1 MKTIISMFALF
12 FLFQIAFGVVDISN
26 KTKKLHSKALVC
38 DLHSDTIL
46 KLKKGDYVFSE
57 KNSTGYID
65 IPRLKEGGVDLQV
78 FAVWVSPDFLP
89 DSAAREAFNLI
100 DLFYQQLEKYPED
113 IELAKNIS
121 NFKKINKKG
130 KIACVLGLEG
140 GHSIEGNIALLRTF
154 YRLGVRYMTLTWE
167 NSNPIASSA
176 ADTST
181 QKGGLTEL
189 GKEVIKEMNRLG
201 MIIDISH
208 LSEQAFWEVMEL
220 SKAPVIASH
229 SCVKAICNHYRNLT
243 DEQIKA
249 IAKSG
254 GVIGINFFS
263 GYLDDDFRK
272 ASDSIY
278 KEIQIKSE
286 ELKERFKG
294 DDKKIE
300 EETEL
305 LYQNAKFPPP
315 TSLSKLVDHIDY
327 IVKLVGPDYVALG
340 SDFDG
345 IPAIP
350 LEIKDASG
358 LPTITQELLNRG
370 YKDKD
375 IKKILGE
382 NFLRVFERVVNK

>member
-1 MKTIISMFALF
+1 MKTIISIFALF
-12 FLFQIAFGVVDISN
+12 FLFQIAFGVVDMSN
-26 KTKKLHSKALVC
+26 KAKKLHSKALVC

-57 KNSTGYID
+57 KNATGHID
-65 IPRLKEGGVDLQV
+65 IPRLKEGEVDLQV

-89 DSAAREAFNLI
+89 DSAAREALDLI

-167 NSNPIASSA
+167 NSNLLASSA
-176 ADTST
+176 ADTSS

-189 GKEVIKEMNRLG
+189 GKDVIKEMNRLG
-201 MIIDISH
+201 MIVDVSH
-208 LSEQAFWEVMEL
+208 LSEQAFWEVMGL
-220 SKAPVIASH
+220 SNVPIIASH
-229 SCVKAICNHYRNLT
+229 SCVKAICNHYRNLN

-249 IAKSG
+249 IARSG

-278 KEIQIKSE
+278 KEIQIKKE

-305 LYQNAKFPPP
+305 LYQNANFPPP

-327 IVKLVGPDYVALG
+327 VVKLVGPNYVALG

-358 LPTITQELLNRG
+358 LPAITQELLNRG

-375 IKKILGE
+375 VKKILGG
-382 NFLRVFERVVNK
+382 NFLRVFGEVCK

>member
-1 MKTIISMFALF
+1 MFALF

-26 KTKKLHSKALVC
+26 KAKKLHSKALVC

-57 KNSTGYID
+57 KNATGHID

-78 FAVWVSPDFLP
+78 FAIWVSPDFLP
-89 DSAAREAFNLI
+89 DSAAKEAFNLI
-100 DLFYQQLEKYPED
+100 DLFYQQLEKYPD
-113 IELAKNIS
+113 DLELAKNIS
-121 NFKKINKKG
+121 DFKKINKKG
-130 KIACVLGLEG
+130 RIACVLGLEG
-140 GHSIEGNIALLRTF
+140 GHSIEGNMSLLRTF
-154 YRLGVRYMTLTWE
+154 HRLGVRYMTLTWE
-167 NSNPIASSA
+167 NSNPLASSA
-176 ADTST
+176 ADTSS

-189 GKEVIKEMNRLG
+189 GREVVKEMNRLG

-294 DDKKIE
+294 DNKKIE

-305 LYQNAKFPPP
+305 LYQNAKFPSP
-315 TSLSKLVDHIDY
+315 TSVSKLVDHIDY
-327 IVKLVGPDYVALG
+327 VVKLVGPDYVALG

-358 LPTITQELLNRG
+358 LPQITQELLNRG

-375 IKKILGE
+375 IKKILGG
-382 NFLRVFERVVNK
+382 NFLRVFGEVCK

>member
-1 MKTIISMFALF
+1 MKTIISIFALF

-46 KLKKGDYVFSE
+46 NLKKGDYVFSE
-57 KNSTGYID
+57 KNATGYID
-65 IPRLKEGGVDLQV
+65 IPRLEEGGVDLQV

-167 NSNPIASSA
+167 NSNPLASSA
-176 ADTST
+176 ADTSS
-181 QKGGLTEL
+181 QKGGLTEP
-189 GKEVIKEMNRLG
+189 GTEVIKEMDKLG

-375 IKKILGE
+375 IKKILGG
-382 NFLRVFERVVNK
+382 NFLRVFEEICK

>member
-12 FLFQIAFGVVDISN
+12 FLFQMAFGVSDISE
-26 KTKKLHSKALVC
+26 KARKLHTKALVC
-38 DLHSDTIL
+38 DLHSDTVL
-46 KLKKGDYVFSE
+46 KLKKGDFILGE
-57 KNSTGYID
+57 KNSKGHID

-78 FAVWVSPDFLP
+78 FAIWVAPEFLP
-89 DSAAREAFNLI
+89 DSAAREALNLI
-100 DLFYQQLEKYPED
+100 DLFYQQLEKYPD
-113 IELAKNIS
+113 DLELAKNIS
-121 NFKKINKKG
+121 DFKKINKKG
-130 KIACVLGLEG
+130 RIACVLGLEG
-140 GHSIEGNIALLRTF
+140 GHSIEGDISLLRTF
-154 YRLGVRYMTLTWE
+154 HRLGVKYMTLTWE
-167 NSNPIASSA
+167 NSNLLASSA
-176 ADTST
+176 SDTST

-201 MIIDISH
+201 MIVDGSH
-208 LSEQAFWEVMEL
+208 LFEQAFWEVMEL
-220 SKAPVIASH
+220 SNAPVIASH
-229 SCVKAICNHYRNLT
+229 SCVRAICNHYRNLN

-272 ASDSIY
+272 TSDSIY
-278 KEIQIKSE
+278 KEIQIKKE
-286 ELKERFKG
+286 EIKEKFKG
-294 DDKKIE
+294 DEKKIE

-305 LYQNAKFPPP
+305 LYSNANFPPP

-327 IVKLVGPDYVALG
+327 IAKLVGPDYVALG

-350 LEIKDASG
+350 LEIKDCSG
-358 LPTITQELLNRG
+358 LPKITQELLKRG

-375 IKKILGE
+375 IKKILGG
-382 NFLRVFERVVNK
+382 NFLRVFKKVCR

>member
-1 MKTIISMFALF
+1 MFALF

-26 KTKKLHSKALVC
+26 KAKKLHTRASVC
-38 DLHSDTIL
+38 DLHSDTVL
-46 KLKKGDYVFSE
+46 KLKKGDFILGE
-57 KNSTGYID
+57 KNSKGHID

-78 FAVWVSPDFLP
+78 FAIWVAPEFLP
-89 DSAAREAFNLI
+89 DSAAREALDLI
-100 DLFYQQLEKYPED
+100 DLFYQQLEKYPD
-113 IELAKNIS
+113 DLELAKNIS
-121 NFKKINKKG
+121 DFKKINKKG
-130 KIACVLGLEG
+130 RIACVLGLEG
-140 GHSIEGNIALLRTF
+140 GHSIEGDIFLLRTF
-154 YRLGVRYMTLTWE
+154 HRLGVRYMTLTWE
-167 NSNPIASSA
+167 NSNLLASSA
-176 ADTST
+176 SDTST

-189 GKEVIKEMNRLG
+189 GREVVKEMNRLG

-229 SCVKAICNHYRNLT
+229 SCVRAICNHYRNLNG
-243 DEQIKA
+243 EQIKA

-272 ASDSIY
+272 TSDSIY
-278 KEIQIKSE
+278 KEIQINKE
-286 ELKERFKG
+286 ELKEKFKG
-294 DDKKIE
+294 DEKKIE

-305 LYQNAKFPPP
+305 LYSNANFPPP
-315 TSLSKLVDHIDY
+315 ASLSKLVDHIDY
-327 IVKLVGPDYVALG
+327 VVKLVGPDYVALG

-358 LPTITQELLNRG
+358 LPAITQELLNRG

-375 IKKILGE
+375 IKKILGG
-382 NFLRVFERVVNK
+382 NFLRVFGEVCK

>member
-1 MKTIISMFALF
+1 MFALF

-26 KTKKLHSKALVC
+26 KAKKLHSKALVC
-38 DLHSDTIL
+38 DLHCDTVL
-46 KLKKGDYVFSE
+46 ELKKGDYIFGE
-57 KNSTGYID
+57 KNSTGHID

-121 NFKKINKKG
+121 DFKKINKKG
-130 KIACVLGLEG
+130 RIACVLGLEG
-140 GHSIEGNIALLRTF
+140 GHSSEGNIALLRTF
-154 YRLGVRYMTLTWE
+154 HRLGVRYMTLTWE

-189 GKEVIKEMNRLG
+189 GREVVKEMNRLG

-208 LSEQAFWEVMEL
+208 LSEQTFWEVMEL

-278 KEIQIKSE
+278 KEIQIKKE

-305 LYQNAKFPPP
+305 LYQNANFPPP

-327 IVKLVGPDYVALG
+327 VVKLVGPDYVALG

-358 LPTITQELLNRG
+358 LPAITQEFLNRG

-375 IKKILGE
+375 IKKILGG
-382 NFLRVFERVVNK
+382 NFLRVFGEVCR

>member
-1 MKTIISMFALF
+1 MFALF

>member
-1 MKTIISMFALF
+1 MLYF

-26 KTKKLHSKALVC
+26 KAKKLHSKALVC

-57 KNSTGYID
+57 KNATGHID

-100 DLFYQQLEKYPED
+100 DFFYQQLEKYPD
-113 IELAKNIS
+113 DLELAKNIS
-121 NFKKINKKG
+121 DFKKINKKG
-130 KIACVLGLEG
+130 RIACVLGLEG

-154 YRLGVRYMTLTWE
+154 HRLGVRYVTLTWE
-167 NSNPIASSA
+167 NSNLLASSA
-176 ADTST
+176 ADTSS

-189 GKEVIKEMNRLG
+189 GKDVIKEMNRLG
-201 MIIDISH
+201 MIVDVSH

-249 IAKSG
+249 IAGSG

-263 GYLDDDFRK
+263 GYLDDDYRK
-272 ASDSIY
+272 RSDSIY
-278 KEIQIKSE
+278 KEIQIKKE
-286 ELKERFKG
+286 ELKEKFKG

-300 EETEL
+300 EETSL
-305 LYQNAKFPPP
+305 LYQNAKFPSP

-327 IVKLVGPDYVALG
+327 VVK
-340 SDFDG
+340 
-345 IPAIP
+345 
-350 LEIKDASG
+350 
-358 LPTITQELLNRG
+358 
-370 YKDKD
+370 
-375 IKKILGE
+375 
-382 NFLRVFERVVNK
+382 

>member
-1 MKTIISMFALF
+1 MFALF

-26 KTKKLHSKALVC
+26 KAKKLHSKALVC

-57 KNSTGYID
+57 KNATGHID

-78 FAVWVSPDFLP
+78 FAIWVSPDFLP
-89 DSAAREAFNLI
+89 DSAAKEAFNLI
-100 DLFYQQLEKYPED
+100 DLFYQQLEKYPD
-113 IELAKNIS
+113 DLELAKNIS
-121 NFKKINKKG
+121 DFKKINKKG
-130 KIACVLGLEG
+130 RIACVLGLEG
-140 GHSIEGNIALLRTF
+140 GHSIEGNMSLLRTF
-154 YRLGVRYMTLTWE
+154 HRLGVRYMTLTWE
-167 NSNPIASSA
+167 NSNPLASSA
-176 ADTST
+176 ADTSS

-189 GKEVIKEMNRLG
+189 GREVIKEMNRLG
-201 MIIDISH
+201 MIVDVSH

-220 SKAPVIASH
+220 SNAPVIASH
-229 SCVKAICNHYRNLT
+229 SCVRAICNHYRNLN

-272 ASDSIY
+272 TSDSIY
-278 KEIQIKSE
+278 KEIQIKKE
-286 ELKERFKG
+286 ELKEKFKG
-294 DDKKIE
+294 DEKKIE

-305 LYQNAKFPPP
+305 LYQNANFPQP
-315 TSLSKLVDHIDY
+315 TSLSKLVNHIDY
-327 IVKLVGPDYVALG
+327 VVKLVGPDYVALG

-358 LPTITQELLNRG
+358 LPQITQELLRRG

-375 IKKILGE
+375 IKKILGG
-382 NFLRVFERVVNK
+382 NFLRVFERMCK

>member
-1 MKTIISMFALF
+1 MFALF

-26 KTKKLHSKALVC
+26 KAKKLHSKALVC

-57 KNSTGYID
+57 KNATGHID

-78 FAVWVSPDFLP
+78 FAIWVSPDFLP
-89 DSAAREAFNLI
+89 DSAAKEAFNLI
-100 DLFYQQLEKYPED
+100 DLFYQQLEKYPD
-113 IELAKNIS
+113 DLELAKNIS
-121 NFKKINKKG
+121 DFKKINKKG
-130 KIACVLGLEG
+130 RIACVLGLEG
-140 GHSIEGNIALLRTF
+140 GHSIEGNMSLLRTF
-154 YRLGVRYMTLTWE
+154 HRLGVRYMTLTWE
-167 NSNPIASSA
+167 NSNPLASSA
-176 ADTST
+176 ADTSS

-189 GKEVIKEMNRLG
+189 GREVVKEMNRLG

-294 DDKKIE
+294 DNKKIE

-305 LYQNAKFPPP
+305 LYQNAKFPSP

-327 IVKLVGPDYVALG
+327 VVKLVGPDYVALG

-358 LPTITQELLNRG
+358 LPQITQELLNRG

-375 IKKILGE
+375 IKKILGG
-382 NFLRVFERVVNK
+382 NFLRVFGEVCK

>member
-26 KTKKLHSKALVC
+26 KAKKLHSKALVC

-57 KNSTGYID
+57 KNATGHID

-78 FAVWVSPDFLP
+78 FAIWVSPDFLP
-89 DSAAREAFNLI
+89 DSAAKEAFNLI
-100 DLFYQQLEKYPED
+100 DLFYQQLEKYPD
-113 IELAKNIS
+113 DLELAKNIS
-121 NFKKINKKG
+121 DFKKINKKG
-130 KIACVLGLEG
+130 RIACVLGLEG
-140 GHSIEGNIALLRTF
+140 GHSIEGNMSLLRTF
-154 YRLGVRYMTLTWE
+154 HRLGVRYMTLTWE
-167 NSNPIASSA
+167 NSNPLASSA
-176 ADTST
+176 ADTSS

-189 GKEVIKEMNRLG
+189 GREVVKEMNRLG

-294 DDKKIE
+294 DNKKIE

-305 LYQNAKFPPP
+305 LYQNAKFPSP

-327 IVKLVGPDYVALG
+327 VVKLVGPDYVALG

-358 LPTITQELLNRG
+358 LPQITQELLNRG

-375 IKKILGE
+375 IKKILGG
-382 NFLRVFERVVNK
+382 NFLRVFGEVCK